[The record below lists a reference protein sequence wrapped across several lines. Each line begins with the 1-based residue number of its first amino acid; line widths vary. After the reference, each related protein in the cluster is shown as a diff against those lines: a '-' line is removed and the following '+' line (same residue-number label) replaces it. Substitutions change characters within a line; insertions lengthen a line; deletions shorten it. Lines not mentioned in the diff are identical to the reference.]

1 MLKERLKELR
11 RREGITQTELAR
23 ALQVSVGAVGN
34 WESGKRSPDI
44 HMLNRIADGF
54 HVSVDYLTG
63 RISSPH
69 EHGKEREVHPL
80 PRTYRVP
87 LLGDIACGD
96 PILAAEQAEE
106 MVAVPLDITADFCL
120 RCRGDS
126 MIGARILE
134 GDLVYVRRQETVDD
148 GQIAAVLIGQ
158 EATLKRVYRGG
169 RNLILQA
176 ENPAYKPIILTPDTG
191 EEIRIL
197 GLAVAFVSR
206 LR

>member
-34 WESGKRSPDI
+34 WESGKRKPDVKT
-44 HMLNRIADGF
+44 MTRIADCF
-54 HVSVDYLTG
+54 CVSVDYLTG
-63 RISSPH
+63 RTV
-69 EHGKEREVHPL
+69 ERDSFAGLFLVPEMK
-80 PRTYRVP
+80 TVP
-87 LLGDIACGD
+87 LLGDIMCGE
-96 PILAAEQAEE
+96 PILAEE
-106 MVAVPLDITADFCL
+106 NPEAMVPVPLGIPADFCL

-126 MIGARILE
+126 MIGARILD
-134 GDLVYVRRQETVDD
+134 GDLVYIRRQETVDE
-148 GQIAAVLIGQ
+148 GQIAAVLIGS
-158 EATLKRVYRGG
+158 EATLKRVYRDG

-176 ENPAYKPIILTPDTG
+176 ENPAYKPIILSPDG
-191 EEIRIL
+191 GDEVRIL

>member
-34 WESGKRSPDI
+34 WESGKRNPDLG
-44 HMLNRIADGF
+44 MMTRIADCF
-54 HVSVDYLTG
+54 CVSVDYLTG
-63 RISSPH
+63 RT
-69 EHGKEREVHPL
+69 PL
-80 PRTYRVP
+80 QESTAGLFPVPPMQMVP
-87 LLGDIACGD
+87 LVGDIMCGE
-96 PILAAEQAEE
+96 PILAEENAEA
-106 MVAVPLDITADFCL
+106 MVPVPMGIPADFCL

-126 MIGARILE
+126 MTGARILD
-134 GDLVYVRRQETVDD
+134 GDLVYIRRQETVEE

-158 EATLKRVYRGG
+158 EATLKRVYRDG

-176 ENPAYKPIILTPDTG
+176 ENPVYKPIILSLDEG
-191 EEIRIL
+191 DDVRIL